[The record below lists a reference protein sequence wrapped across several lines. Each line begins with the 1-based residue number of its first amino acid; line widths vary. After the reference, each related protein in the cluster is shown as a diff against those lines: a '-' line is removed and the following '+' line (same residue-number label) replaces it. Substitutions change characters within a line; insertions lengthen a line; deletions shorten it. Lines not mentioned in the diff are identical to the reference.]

1 MPRPPKVDA
10 QSDQG
15 RSTAFVE
22 SAHTKRSRH
31 AGERGWDE
39 VAEHGPS
46 DPAVHPSDDRTTG
59 RPADATAQAQP
70 NTQFRASHGD
80 RQLVADRLR
89 EALDEG
95 RLTLDEYDDRVKV
108 AYAAS
113 TYDDLNTLLR
123 DIPTQTG
130 VLEIRPPSGRR
141 MPAGPPQTAGPARMP
156 RPAPRSRRIPL
167 ALSILWTIWAGIVAI
182 NVAVWLIVI
191 VTTGH
196 GLYPW
201 PIWVAGPTGAA
212 LLAVTIGIQAIRNR
226 PED

>member
-1 MPRPPKVDA
+1 MEQGQDDPMAHSHLTDPAAPPPRPDPDL
-10 QSDQG
+10 QP
-15 RSTAFVE
+15 TP
-22 SAHTKRSRH
+22 SAH
-31 AGERGWDE
+31 
-39 VAEHGPS
+39 
-46 DPAVHPSDDRTTG
+46 
-59 RPADATAQAQP
+59 
-70 NTQFRASHGD
+70 FRASHGD

-108 AYAAS
+108 AYAAT
-113 TYDDLNTLLR
+113 TYDDLNALLR

-141 MPAGPPQTAGPARMP
+141 MPAGPPQTAGPTRMP
-156 RPAPRSRRIPL
+156 RPASRSRRIPL
-167 ALSILWTIWAGIVAI
+167 ALSILWTIWAGVVAI

-226 PED
+226 PDD

>member
-1 MPRPPKVDA
+1 MTE
-10 QSDQG
+10 QG
-15 RSTAFVE
+15 RSDPM
-22 SAHTKRSRH
+22 AHPT
-31 AGERGWDE
+31 EPTP
-39 VAEHGPS
+39 GPS
-46 DPAVHPSDDRTTG
+46 RPDPGTPPPSAV
-59 RPADATAQAQP
+59 
-70 NTQFRASHGD
+70 FRASHGD

-95 RLTLDEYDDRVKV
+95 RLTLDEYDDRLKV
-108 AYAAS
+108 AYAAT
-113 TYDDLNTLLR
+113 TYDDLNALLR

-130 VLEIRPPSGRR
+130 VLEIRPPSGKR
-141 MPAGPPQTAGPARMP
+141 MPAGPPQTAGLTRTP
-156 RPAPRSRRIPL
+156 RPGPRSRRIPL
-167 ALSILWTIWAGIVAI
+167 ALSILWTIWAGVVAI

>member
-1 MPRPPKVDA
+1 MAEQGAGDPMA
-10 QSDQG
+10 QSHPTEPAGGPPQPD
-15 RSTAFVE
+15 RS
-22 SAHTKRSRH
+22 
-31 AGERGWDE
+31 
-39 VAEHGPS
+39 
-46 DPAVHPSDDRTTG
+46 
-59 RPADATAQAQP
+59 AQP
-70 NTQFRASHGD
+70 TPGAQPTPISQFRASHGD

-108 AYAAS
+108 AYAAT
-113 TYDDLNTLLR
+113 TYDDLNALLR

-141 MPAGPPQTAGPARMP
+141 MPAGPPQTAPPARIS
-156 RPAPRSRRIPL
+156 RPAPKTRRIPL
-167 ALSILWTIWAGIVAI
+167 ALSILWTIWAGVVAI

>member
-1 MPRPPKVDA
+1 MAEQGPGDPP
-10 QSDQG
+10 
-15 RSTAFVE
+15 
-22 SAHTKRSRH
+22 
-31 AGERGWDE
+31 
-39 VAEHGPS
+39 
-46 DPAVHPSDDRTTG
+46 
-59 RPADATAQAQP
+59 AQAHPVEAAGGPPRQDSGGSP
-70 NTQFRASHGD
+70 TPVAQFRASHGD

-108 AYAAS
+108 AYAAT
-113 TYDDLNTLLR
+113 TYDDLNALLR

-141 MPAGPPQTAGPARMP
+141 MPAGPPQTAPPGRIS
-156 RPAPRSRRIPL
+156 RPAPKTRRIPL
-167 ALSILWTIWAGIVAI
+167 ALSILWTIWAGVVAI

-212 LLAVTIGIQAIRNR
+212 LLAVTIGIQAIRKR

>member
-1 MPRPPKVDA
+1 VERHIELTRRA
-10 QSDQG
+10 
-15 RSTAFVE
+15 TA
-22 SAHTKRSRH
+22 
-31 AGERGWDE
+31 ERGWNGM
-39 VAEHGPS
+39 AEQSPGEPM
-46 DPAVHPSDDRTTG
+46 
-59 RPADATAQAQP
+59 AQAHPTEPPGGPPRPDPGAQP
-70 NTQFRASHGD
+70 TPVAQFRASHGD

-95 RLTLDEYDDRVKV
+95 RLSLDEYDDRVKV
-108 AYAAS
+108 AYAAT
-113 TYDDLNTLLR
+113 TYDDLNALLR

-156 RPAPRSRRIPL
+156 RPAPKNRRIPL
-167 ALSILWTIWAGIVAI
+167 ALSILWTIWAGVVAI

>member
-1 MPRPPKVDA
+1 M
-10 QSDQG
+10 
-15 RSTAFVE
+15 
-22 SAHTKRSRH
+22 
-31 AGERGWDE
+31 
-39 VAEHGPS
+39 
-46 DPAVHPSDDRTTG
+46 
-59 RPADATAQAQP
+59 
-70 NTQFRASHGD
+70 
-80 RQLVADRLR
+80 R

-113 TYDDLNTLLR
+113 TYDDLNALLR

-141 MPAGPPQTAGPARMP
+141 MPAGPPQIATPVRTP
-156 RPAPRSRRIPL
+156 RPAPRVRRIPL
-167 ALSILWTIWAGIVAI
+167 ALSILWTIWASVVAI

>member
-1 MPRPPKVDA
+1 MTRRGTPEN
-10 QSDQG
+10 G
-15 RSTAFVE
+15 
-22 SAHTKRSRH
+22 
-31 AGERGWDE
+31 GWDE
-39 VAEHGPS
+39 MAEHGPS
-46 DPAVHPSDDRTTG
+46 DPAAHPSGGPATG
-59 RPADATAQAQP
+59 RPVDATPQSQP
-70 NTQFRASHGD
+70 NPQFRASYGD
-80 RQLVADRLR
+80 RQLVVDRLR

-113 TYDDLNTLLR
+113 TYDDLNALLC

-141 MPAGPPQTAGPARMP
+141 MPAGPPQTAIPVRTP
-156 RPAPRSRRIPL
+156 RPAPRVRRIPL
-167 ALSILWTIWAGIVAI
+167 ALSILWTIWASVVAI

>member
-1 MPRPPKVDA
+1 MEPDTAGDHNGGCDGMVE
-10 QSDQG
+10 QG
-15 RSTAFVE
+15 
-22 SAHTKRSRH
+22 
-31 AGERGWDE
+31 AGEPMAR
-39 VAEHGPS
+39 AHPTGPAGGPPRQ
-46 DPAVHPSDDRTTG
+46 DPGAPPT
-59 RPADATAQAQP
+59 PIA
-70 NTQFRASHGD
+70 QFRASHAD

-108 AYAAS
+108 AYAAT
-113 TYDDLNTLLR
+113 TYDDLNSLLH

-141 MPAGPPQTAGPARMP
+141 MPAGPPQTAAPARMP
-156 RPAPRSRRIPL
+156 RPAPKSRRIPL
-167 ALSILWTIWAGIVAI
+167 ALSILWTIWAGVVAI